1 MENTSIV
8 VWLYALHLFCAI
20 LFACCY
26 CLACKKYK
34 PTFAESKC
42 ARYFFWNGFIRLFM
56 ESFFELAITAL
67 VNIRTVDWQTSYRG
81 VKYSN
86 SLTLIILILMGVLV
100 TCLNV
105 LYCRNFSILSEDRFK
120 NRYGSG
126 LEETNLAKKVSPS
139 SILAYPVTFFGRRII
154 FALSAVY
161 LVHFLWAQLAIMM
174 MISVFMIQYLM
185 LYKPLSSLFLNRME
199 VLNECVTII
208 LLYGLMCFT
217 DFVPDE

>member
-1 MENTSIV
+1 M
-8 VWLYALHLFCAI
+8 A
-20 LFACCY
+20 
-26 CLACKKYK
+26 K
-34 PTFAESKC
+34 SKC

-56 ESFFELAITAL
+56 ECFFELAITAL

-86 SLTLIILILMGVLV
+86 SLTLISLILMGVLV
-100 TCLNV
+100 PCLNV
-105 LYCRNFSILSEDRFK
+105 LYCWNFRILNENRFK

-161 LVHFLWAQLAIMM
+161 LAHFLWAQLAIMM

-199 VLNECVTII
+199 VLNECVIII

-217 DFVPDE
+217 DFVPDEKIRSNIGLIYIGVNGLHMLVHLVFML